1 MHLDCVGTSHISSL
15 DWPESQES
23 FLHISL
29 DAERKYQWL
38 NTNLWFYVAVLC
50 QKRRVKAAK
59 TRMRRYAQR
68 CWKARL
74 KPKVDCKRNQIHVYN
89 HAAVWTRLSGGHG
102 GAGSFATKKRREHQQ
117 QQANLAD
124 VLQNTLNQWMQSQR
138 APKRQK
144 ATAQDCC
151 SDTSLLSIL
160 EATLADCKKHKRD
173 DMAVAHAVQEALT
186 SHQQERQTFY
196 PNYPQTK
203 KQKQDQTRRNVPK
216 TSEEHYSSWGSASTS
231 RWWKEFDDPDRI
243 SNPWQD
249 GYIYHEDLYTQP
261 AKTQVPSIT
270 ELRVS
275 ERTMKPELVHLQTL
289 KQSLTNGGPI
299 RGNIMHISSRP
310 QLNESQGL
318 IAAHGLG
325 GPWQ

>member
-1 MHLDCVGTSHISSL
+1 
-15 DWPESQES
+15 
-23 FLHISL
+23 
-29 DAERKYQWL
+29 
-38 NTNLWFYVAVLC
+38 
-50 QKRRVKAAK
+50 
-59 TRMRRYAQR
+59 MRRYAQR

-186 SHQQERQTFY
+186 SHQTFY

-203 KQKQDQTRRNVPK
+203 KQKQDQAWRNVPK
-216 TSEEHYSSWGSASTS
+216 TSEEHHSSWGSSSTS
-231 RWWKEFDDPDRI
+231 RWWKEFDDPDTI
-243 SNPWQD
+243 SNQWQD
-249 GYIYHEDLYTQP
+249 GYIYHEDWYTQP

-310 QLNESQGL
+310 QLNELQGL

-325 GPWQ
+325 GSMTVILTDDAKDSPGAFHTRVTARRKNQPSKHWM